1 MKISSNLP
9 GPLVHRLRR
18 KWRINFFVETG
29 TAYGDT
35 TELAA
40 IMFDQVWSCDIDGK
54 LIEKARDRIKDYPGV
69 KLSIE
74 SSPDFLRRI
83 KPELAQ
89 PVMYW
94 LDAHWSGG
102 PTKPVKESPLLEE
115 IGAISS
121 LNGHSVILIDDIEL
135 IETPPPLPHDPT
147 QWPTMDKVR
156 KALSSWGEPYH
167 FEWYQGTNSRVLA
180 VTPEEPK

>member
-1 MKISSNLP
+1 MQINSNIP

-29 TAYGDT
+29 TSHGDT

-40 IMFDQVWSCDIDGK
+40 IMFDQVWSCDINAN
-54 LIEKARDRIKDYPGV
+54 LIEKARQRLQDYPGV
-69 KLSIE
+69 KLSVE

-102 PTKPVKESPLLEE
+102 SIKPIRECPLLDE
-115 IGAISS
+115 IASIGS
-121 LNGHSVILIDDIEL
+121 LKGHSVLLIDDINL
-135 IETPPPLPHDPT
+135 IESPPPPPHDPK
-147 QWPTMDKVR
+147 QWPTMAELR
-156 KALSSWGEPYH
+156 TALTAWGEPYK
-167 FEWYQGTNSRVLA
+167 FEWYQGSSSQVLA
-180 VTPEEPK
+180 VTPEE